1 MEKTTIGIIFAL
13 TSTAA
18 WATCTLA
25 FKKFG
30 ERLEPIAMTLIK
42 ASLSVFFLAI
52 LMFLTNTSFKIDIDF
67 LLKIFLSG
75 LLGITIGDSLF
86 FASLNK
92 LSPIVL
98 SLILFAGPD
107 IFTGIFGIIFLGE
120 NPSLLVWLGIVI
132 TMFGLS
138 FFIFSK
144 NQADKNS
151 QTSTIGI
158 ILALSSLICTS
169 YSMVLIKPVL
179 VQNSTL
185 TVTMYRML
193 FSAITLLLY
202 SIFSKKFLI
211 WKKSLNDRNYN
222 IKLSLTI
229 MLASY
234 GGFWLS
240 LSAIKYC
247 DLIVASTLMSLEP
260 LFIFIFSILF
270 CQHIPSKDEIK
281 GVCISILGIVIISIG

>member
-1 MEKTTIGIIFAL
+1 MNKDIIGIILAL
-13 TSTAA
+13 ISTGC
-18 WATCTLA
+18 WAICTLA

-30 ERLEPIAMTLIK
+30 ERFEPIAMTLIK
-42 ASLSVFFLAI
+42 ASLSIFFLAI
-52 LMFLTNTSFKIDIDF
+52 LMFLTNTSFKIDIEF
-67 LLKIFLSG
+67 LLNIFLSG
-75 LLGITIGDSLF
+75 LLGIAIGDSLF

-92 LSPIVL
+92 LSPFVL

-107 IFTGIFGIIFLGE
+107 IFTGVFGIIFLGE
-120 NPSLLVWLGIVI
+120 NPSLLVWLGIII
-132 TMFGLS
+132 TMSGLG

-144 NQADKNS
+144 EQEYTNS
-151 QTSTIGI
+151 KTSITGI

-179 VQNSTL
+179 VSNSTI

-193 FSAITLLLY
+193 FSAIILLLY
-202 SIFSKKFLI
+202 SIFSKKFLT
-211 WKKSLNDRNYN
+211 WKNSLNDRNYN

-240 LSAIKYC
+240 LTAIKYC

-260 LFIFIFSILF
+260 LFLFIFSILF
-270 CQHIPSKDEIK
+270 FEYIPTKKEIT
-281 GVCISILGIVIISIG
+281 GLFLSIFGIIIISMG